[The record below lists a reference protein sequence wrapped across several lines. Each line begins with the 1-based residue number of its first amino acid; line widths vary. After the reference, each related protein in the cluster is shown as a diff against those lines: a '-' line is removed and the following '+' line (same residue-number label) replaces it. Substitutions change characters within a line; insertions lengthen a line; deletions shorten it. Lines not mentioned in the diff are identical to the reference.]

1 MDALPWLALTVIL
14 AACST
19 PSVRAASTRELRLM
33 SYNLN
38 YGNPDWDSTLDAI
51 DNADADVVL
60 LQEVT
65 SSWKAALAKRF
76 DDKYPHQKYRVDG
89 RAAGG
94 LAVLSKLPIDREEL
108 WPAPAGTGAWF
119 PLGRVVIAAPF
130 GKVQLLN
137 VHLRPALDSR
147 GWVTGYLTT
156 PPIRRAE
163 IEAHWKRVTLEL
175 PTIVI
180 GDFNEEPDG
189 KAIEF
194 LTGKGLAR
202 VPTSGPKSWRYVRD
216 NVEVLKLD
224 IDHVMI
230 DDRLTA
236 SNAHVVDAGASDHR
250 PVVVTI
256 APK

>member
-1 MDALPWLALTVIL
+1 
-14 AACST
+14 
-19 PSVRAASTRELRLM
+19 M

-51 DNADADVVL
+51 ERVDADVVL
-60 LQEVT
+60 LQKIT
-65 SSWKAALAKRF
+65 TGWRDALAKRS
-76 DDKYPHQKYRVDG
+76 DDRYPHQKYRVG
-89 RAAGG
+89 RAGG
-94 LAVLSKLPIDREEL
+94 LGVLSRHPIEREEL
-108 WPAPAGTGAWF
+108 WPAPPGTGAWF
-119 PLGRVVIAAPF
+119 PLGRVVIVAPF
-130 GKVQLLN
+130 GKLQLLN
-137 VHLRPALDSR
+137 VHLRPARDSQ

-163 IEAHWKRVTLEL
+163 IEAHWKRVTREL
-175 PTIVI
+175 PTIVA

-194 LTGKGLAR
+194 LTSQGLAR
-202 VPTSGPKSWRYVRD
+202 VPTSGPKSWRYVRND
-216 NVEVLKLD
+216 VEVLKLD

>member
-1 MDALPWLALTVIL
+1 MSSWISLGVLV

-19 PSVRAASTRELRLM
+19 PAVRAASTTELRLM

-38 YGNPDWDSTLDAI
+38 YGNPDWDGTLDAI
-51 DNADADVVL
+51 AKADVDVVL

-65 SSWKAALAKRF
+65 SSWKSALADRF
-76 DDKYPHQKYRVDG
+76 GKQYPHQKFRVD
-89 RAAGG
+89 RRSAGG
-94 LAVLSKLPIDREEL
+94 LAVLSKLPIEAEEL
-108 WPAPAGTGAWF
+108 WPPPVGTGAWF
-119 PLGRVVIAAPF
+119 PLGRVVIATGF

-137 VHLRPALDSR
+137 VHLRPARDSQ

-163 IEAHWKRVTLEL
+163 IEAHWKRVSLDL
-175 PTIVI
+175 PTIVA

-202 VPTSGPKSWRYVRD
+202 VPTAGPKSWRYVRD
-216 NVEVLKLD
+216 NIEVLKLD

-230 DDRLTA
+230 DGNLTA
-236 SNAHVVDAGASDHR
+236 SDAHVIDAGASDHR

-256 APK
+256 SPK